1 MDYRKLYETF
11 WQEVGG
17 DDDSRRQ
24 LVNEV
29 NPAVWSLV
37 ARIKDTTRKA
47 LDKELPAKLKS
58 PADSEY
64 ESFLDRSVA
73 YGYLL
78 ARVASGK
85 TGKGKT
91 KAKKSIDYDKL
102 AERCREIFFPED
114 DASLEKRNSGVPWEV
129 WECMRSV
136 RDLQLAEL
144 AKLIPQFDELSY
156 GKVKKISNYLYW
168 GMMNA
173 YFISVAEE
181 GK

>member
-11 WQEVGG
+11 WREVGG

-47 LDKELPAKLKS
+47 LDKEIPAKYR
-58 PADSEY
+58 AAVENEY

-85 TGKGKT
+85 TGKGKPK
-91 KAKKSIDYDKL
+91 KAIDYEKL
-102 AERCREIFFPED
+102 AERCRGIFFPED
-114 DASLEKRNSGVPWEV
+114 DASLEQRNSKVPWEV
-129 WECMRSV
+129 WECMRAV

-144 AKLIPQFDELSY
+144 AKLLTKLDDLSY